1 MGDRWLTAWAVG
13 SAAHGGA
20 SLLLPLYAVELGAG
34 AVELGVLAA
43 VAAFAGVPGPLLVGR
58 VVDRPAVR
66 RAAVLGALGATA
78 LVLGFVSGST
88 ALAAVVAANGLLW
101 FSVGTAAPALA
112 VLVVTGTPEG
122 RWSERYARLNAM
134 QGYGWTAG
142 LVAGAV
148 WTAAGVT
155 LTDAP
160 TAQRTFALACGLT
173 ALVALG
179 FAWRTLPDPS
189 TRPRRAPDARR
200 LSRAF
205 RGPRLG
211 ARGATFPTFGARLG
225 LLARDAHPR
234 RLFERLTRSLAV
246 YLLAVL
252 LFFTGFGAF
261 FAPLPL
267 YLGERGFASG
277 EVFLLY
283 LLSSLGAAAF
293 SRRAGSLA
301 QSHGPFWVHLAGL
314 VLRCVAIPMV
324 AVLGGLLA
332 AGAIGLTA
340 LGGLFVAIGVG
351 WALVAITATLLVS
364 RLAPPS
370 VRGTALGVYA
380 SLAALGGGVGAM
392 LGGSLAASGYT
403 VAFGAAGLL
412 VGVAALVVLGL
423 RDRVDSHTTDATAG
437 T

>member
-1 MGDRWLTAWAVG
+1 
-13 SAAHGGA
+13 
-20 SLLLPLYAVELGAG
+20 
-34 AVELGVLAA
+34 
-43 VAAFAGVPGPLLVGR
+43 
-58 VVDRPAVR
+58 
-66 RAAVLGALGATA
+66 
-78 LVLGFVSGST
+78 
-88 ALAAVVAANGLLW
+88 VAANGLLW

-160 TAQRTFALACGLT
+160 TAQRTFALAGGLT